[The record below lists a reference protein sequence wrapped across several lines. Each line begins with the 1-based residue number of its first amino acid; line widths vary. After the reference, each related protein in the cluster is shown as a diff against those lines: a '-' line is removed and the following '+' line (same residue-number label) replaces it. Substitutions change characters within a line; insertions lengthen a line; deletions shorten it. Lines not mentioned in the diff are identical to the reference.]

1 MDHAASAASEA
12 RAGLDPDEL
21 LAIAEQSDAPFE
33 VLAAIDRLD
42 RSQRFCF
49 LADLWSPH

>member
-1 MDHAASAASEA
+1 MDHPASAASEA

-21 LAIAEQSDAPFE
+21 LAIAEQSEAPLE

-42 RSQRFCF
+42 RSQRFHF